1 MGYDW
6 NYIKNMTLAKMD
18 MSDEEAEVQNLLAR
32 FTLYANEAM
41 TQICSIKPKYT
52 YYEFDVKDVNKLY
65 DMPDDKFISF
75 GDDVNYVE
83 EYGLE
88 GYFAEGPK
96 YVKLKSREASDED
109 FMYYGYNQLKFFKP
123 GVYHISYYAR
133 WCTFDGALLDDNTM
147 LDAPN
152 DVLDCL
158 PNYIASQCFKVDDEA
173 KSALFRNEFEMS
185 LARLDNTNY
194 KNTKTFKIGGGW

>member
-1 MGYDW
+1 MSYDW

-52 YYEFDVKDVNKLY
+52 YHTFEVNDTTTLY
-65 DMPDDKFISF
+65 DMPDDFISF
-75 GDDVNYVE
+75 GDDVNYVD
-83 EYGLE
+83 EYELE
-88 GYFAEGPK
+88 GYFAEGPR
-96 YVKLKSREASDED
+96 YRKLSSREAYDED
-109 FMYYGYNQLKFFKP
+109 FTYLGYNQLKFFKP
-123 GVYHISYYAR
+123 GIYHISYYAR
-133 WCTFDGALLDDNTM
+133 WYTFDGSLLDDNTVFTGI
-147 LDAPN
+147 PN

-158 PNYIASQCFKVDDEA
+158 PNYIASQCFKVDDDA

-194 KNTKTFKIGGGW
+194 KNTKTFKIGGDW

>member
-18 MSDEEAEVQNLLAR
+18 MSDEEAEVQNLLSR

-52 YYEFDVKDVNKLY
+52 YQIFNVDNINDLY
-65 DMPDDKFISF
+65 GMADDFIAF

-83 EYGLE
+83 ESVLE
-88 GYFAEGPK
+88 GYFSDGPR
-96 YVKLKSREASDED
+96 YCKLPLREACDED
-109 FMYYGYNQLKFFKP
+109 FVYHGYNQLKFFKP

-133 WCTFDGALLDDNTM
+133 WYTFDGALLDDNTVF
-147 LDAPN
+147 DNIPN

>member
-1 MGYDW
+1 
-6 NYIKNMTLAKMD
+6 
-18 MSDEEAEVQNLLAR
+18 MSDEEAEVQNLMAR

-52 YYEFDVKDVNKLY
+52 YYTIEVKDVDKLY
-65 DMPDDKFISF
+65 DMPENFISF

-83 EYGLE
+83 EFELA
-88 GYFAEGPK
+88 GYFSDGPA
-96 YVKLKSREASDED
+96 YVKLPRQETSDED

-123 GVYHISYYAR
+123 GIYHISYYAR
-133 WCTFDGALLDDNTM
+133 WHTFDGSLLDDNFVFT
-147 LDAPN
+147 DIPK

-158 PNYIASQCFKVDDEA
+158 PNYIASQCFKLDDEA
-173 KSALFRNEFEMS
+173 KSAIFRNEFEMS

-194 KNTKTFKIGGGW
+194 KNTKTFKIGGDW